1 MALDEDDQRLFVVTR
16 RPLFELKLDTNT
28 RQEVARVAGGG
39 IVRRCLLRRERKHI
53 YTLGGDEF
61 ISVVQQND
69 PDAVRKYPLCSG
81 RAHWHFLWNALVP
94 RRAGF
99 GIGTRAN
106 RELGSA
112 GIECQKAKAPAAD
125 EVSGRWF
132 RPDEPSS
139 SLANPGSMSNFSRS
153 DPGLVCWLLSLCL
166 WLFQPSGANAEAPSA
181 KGASVRISAEATRV
195 NQAPRLDGTLNDLVW
210 QSANPITDFRQR
222 EPHEGEAPSE
232 ETEVRIVYTRHAVYF
247 GIHCFDSEPSRIIA
261 TELRRDVSQDLDDHF
276 EILVDSN
283 HDRRGAYVFEVN
295 ALGTQND
302 GLIVEE
308 QGGTDR
314 GDFDP
319 GWDGVWTSEARIT
332 PDGWTATIEIPF
344 TTLNFNHSSDVV
356 WGLNLKRFIRRKNEE
371 DLWSAYRRTFGITK
385 VSEAGELRGI
395 QDIGSGRLF
404 TVKPYGLARYD
415 KQTGQDS
422 KFPLTAGVDIK
433 YGLTSNLVLNLT
445 GNTDFADTEVD
456 LEPFNLT
463 PFKVFIPEKRQFFLE
478 NAGIFNFDIG
488 DQDQLFFSRQ
498 IGIDPITG
506 QQVPISG
513 GAKLTGT
520 FGRMEVGIMD
530 VNTRSS
536 GPNPYANYA
545 VARLKE
551 SLWLGSYI
559 GVMGADKR
567 SGNVLDSFNRTG
579 GVDSRL
585 VFFKDWLVDAHVAG
599 TRSPGDHGGA
609 SDVGAS
615 LSYRSNWLDGIVE
628 RRKIGPNFNPEV
640 GFIERT
646 DSNETYGDF
655 TFKVRP
661 QISGV
666 RELQFEGFILH
677 APDTRN
683 EVSTQ
688 EWQGT
693 FRAEFNNGA
702 YTDNDIADVFTQ
714 LITTPFHIYKN
725 VFIPNGI
732 YHFARHQLTY
742 GSGQDRRF
750 TYNFFE
756 RFGGYYGGTLNEFR
770 VRANYRPT
778 VKFSISASETWNRF
792 RLPLP
797 NGNFSV
803 VLASLQA
810 NYSFTRF
817 LTFTSLLQMDT
828 SNTQAVSANLRLRY
842 NYRPNSDLYIIYN
855 VGTQFASIAPA
866 NPPQVRETRFAVKYT
881 YSFAP

>member
-1 MALDEDDQRLFVVTR
+1 MGSAWGTQGHVKNLRKHLHRFACGAYLTSALSSLCCGAARPRLA
-16 RPLFELKLDTNT
+16 ELPSGP
-28 RQEVARVAGGG
+28 QSEARVA
-39 IVRRCLLRRERKHI
+39 E
-53 YTLGGDEF
+53 
-61 ISVVQQND
+61 
-69 PDAVRKYPLCSG
+69 AVPVD
-81 RAHWHFLWNALVP
+81 H
-94 RRAGF
+94 
-99 GIGTRAN
+99 
-106 RELGSA
+106 
-112 GIECQKAKAPAAD
+112 AP
-125 EVSGRWF
+125 
-132 RPDEPSS
+132 
-139 SLANPGSMSNFSRS
+139 
-153 DPGLVCWLLSLCL
+153 
-166 WLFQPSGANAEAPSA
+166 
-181 KGASVRISAEATRV
+181 K
-195 NQAPRLDGTLNDLVW
+195 LDGTLDDPLWLN
-210 QSANPITDFRQR
+210 AKPITGFRQR
-222 EPHEGEAPSE
+222 EPFENKPPTEG
-232 ETEVRIVYTRHAVYF
+232 TEVRILYTRHAVYF
-247 GIHCFDSEPSRIIA
+247 GILCHDSYAPRIVA

-276 EILVDSN
+276 EILIDSI
-283 HDRRGAYVFEVN
+283 HDRRGAYVFEIN
-295 ALGTQND
+295 PLGTQSD

-308 QGGTDR
+308 QGGGDG
-314 GDFDP
+314 GDFDR

-332 PDGWTATIEIPF
+332 SDGWTATIEIPF
-344 TTLNFNHSSDVV
+344 TTLNFTHSSDVV

-395 QDIGSGRLF
+395 KDIGSGRLLI
-404 TVKPYGLARYD
+404 VKPYGLARYD

-422 KFPLTAGVDIK
+422 LFPLIGGVDVK

-478 NAGIFNFDIG
+478 NAGVFNFDMG

-506 QQVPISG
+506 QQVPLNG

-520 FGRMEVGIMD
+520 FGRMELGIMEVD
-530 VNTRSS
+530 TRSS

-545 VARLKE
+545 VARLKG
-551 SLWLGSYI
+551 SLWAGSYI
-559 GVMGADKR
+559 GAMGIDKR
-567 SGNVLDSFNRTG
+567 LGDTLDGFNQTG
-579 GVDSRL
+579 GVDTRL
-585 VFFKDWLVDAHVAG
+585 VFFKDWFVDAHMAG
-599 TRSPGDHGGA
+599 TRSPSEPSGA

-628 RRKIGPNFNPEV
+628 RRKTGPNFNPEV

-646 DSNETYGDF
+646 DSNETYGDL

-661 QISGV
+661 EIRSV

-702 YTDNDIADVFTQ
+702 YTDNDIADVFSQ
-714 LITTPFHIYKN
+714 RITAPFHIYKN
-725 VFIPNGI
+725 VFIPNGL

-742 GSGQDRRF
+742 GSGQDQRF
-750 TYNFFE
+750 TYNLFE

-770 VRANYRPT
+770 VRVNYRPT
-778 VKFSISASETWNRF
+778 AKFSISASETWNRF
-792 RLPLP
+792 QLPLP

-803 VLASLQA
+803 MLASLQG

-817 LTFTSLLQMDT
+817 LTFTSLIQMDT
-828 SNTQAVSANLRLRY
+828 SNAQAVSANFRLRY
-842 NYRPNSDLYIIYN
+842 NYRPDSDLYIIYN

-866 NPPQVRETRFAVKYT
+866 NPPQIRETRFAVKYT
-881 YSFAP
+881 YSFFP

>member
-1 MALDEDDQRLFVVTR
+1 V
-16 RPLFELKLDTNT
+16 
-28 RQEVARVAGGG
+28 
-39 IVRRCLLRRERKHI
+39 
-53 YTLGGDEF
+53 
-61 ISVVQQND
+61 
-69 PDAVRKYPLCSG
+69 
-81 RAHWHFLWNALVP
+81 
-94 RRAGF
+94 
-99 GIGTRAN
+99 
-106 RELGSA
+106 
-112 GIECQKAKAPAAD
+112 
-125 EVSGRWF
+125 
-132 RPDEPSS
+132 
-139 SLANPGSMSNFSRS
+139 
-153 DPGLVCWLLSLCL
+153 
-166 WLFQPSGANAEAPSA
+166 AEAVP
-181 KGASVRISAEATRV
+181 VDH
-195 NQAPRLDGTLNDLVW
+195 APKLDGTLNDPLW
-210 QSANPITDFRQR
+210 SNAKPITDFRQR
-222 EPHEGEAPSE
+222 EPFEGKPPTEK
-232 ETEVRIVYTRHAVYF
+232 TEVRILYTRHAVFF
-247 GIHCFDSEPSRIIA
+247 GIRCYDSQPSGIVA

-276 EILVDSN
+276 EILIDSN

-295 ALGTQND
+295 SLGTQSD

-308 QGGTDR
+308 QGGPDG
-314 GDFDP
+314 GDFDR

-332 PDGWTATIEIPF
+332 SNGWTATIEIPF
-344 TTLNFNHSSDVV
+344 TTLNFTHSSDVI

-395 QDIGSGRLF
+395 KNIGSGRLF
-404 TVKPYGLARYD
+404 IVKPYGLARYD
-415 KQTGQDS
+415 KQSGQHPL
-422 KFPLTAGVDIK
+422 FPLTAGVDVK

-478 NAGIFNFDIG
+478 NAGVFNFDIG

-506 QQVPISG
+506 QQVPING

-520 FGRMEVGIMD
+520 FGRTQLGIMD
-530 VNTRSS
+530 VDTRSS

-551 SLWLGSYI
+551 SLWAGSYI
-559 GVMGADKR
+559 GVMGIDKR
-567 SGNVLDSFNRTG
+567 SGDMLDGFNQTG
-579 GVDSRL
+579 GVDTRL
-585 VFFKDWLVDAHVAG
+585 VFFKDWIVDAHLAG
-599 TRSPGDHGGA
+599 TRSPGEPSGA

-628 RRKIGPNFNPEV
+628 RRKTGPNFNPEV

-646 DSNETYGDF
+646 DSNETYGDL
-655 TFKVRP
+655 TFKIRP
-661 QISGV
+661 EIPSV

-714 LITTPFHIYKN
+714 RITTPFHIYKS
-725 VFIPNGI
+725 VFIPNGL

-756 RFGGYYGGTLNEFR
+756 RFGGYYGGNLNEFR

-778 VKFSISASETWNRF
+778 AKFSISASETWDRF

-803 VLASLQA
+803 VLVSLQG

-817 LTFTSLLQMDT
+817 LTFTSLIQVDT
-828 SNTQAVSANLRLRY
+828 SNAQAVSANVRVRY
-842 NYRPNSDLYIIYN
+842 NYRPDSDLYIIYN
-855 VGTQFASIAPA
+855 IGTQFASIAPA
-866 NPPQVRETRFAVKYT
+866 NPPQIRETRFAVKFT
-881 YSFAP
+881 RSFFP